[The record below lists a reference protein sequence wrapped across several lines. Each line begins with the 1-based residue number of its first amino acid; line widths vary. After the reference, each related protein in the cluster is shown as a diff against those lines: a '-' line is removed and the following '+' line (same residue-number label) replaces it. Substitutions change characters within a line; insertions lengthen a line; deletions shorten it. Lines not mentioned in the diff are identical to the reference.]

1 MSGLLIKDIEVV
13 KSIDKD
19 IEKYSLIIPASIK
32 KDGDFSST
40 SSVVTEEQF
49 DLLRKYVN
57 EKIASLC
64 EEMLSG
70 EILMEPA
77 KTGKITFCSY
87 CDYSSICQ
95 FDTGIENNKYK
106 LILKKS
112 KDEVWNLMEEVKE
125 KGGDR

>member
-1 MSGLLIKDIEVV
+1 
-13 KSIDKD
+13 
-19 IEKYSLIIPASIK
+19 
-32 KDGDFSST
+32 
-40 SSVVTEEQF
+40 
-49 DLLRKYVN
+49 
-57 EKIASLC
+57 
-64 EEMLSG
+64 MLSG

-112 KDEVWNLMEEVKE
+112 KDEVWNLMEKEVKE